1 MMARSLFEA
10 RKASPSEP
18 PINPVPIIVILEIMV
33 RTSRVDPYLGANG
46 HVDWHANCVPVRIE
60 KNAWFMPKPVFN
72 PDDAYAFESL
82 LGEDERLIMESA
94 REYAQT
100 RLEPRALEG
109 NQEGIFHAEI
119 PRELAELG
127 LLGATIPE
135 EYGGA
140 GTSYTAY
147 GLIARELERV
157 DSGYRSFASVQSSLV
172 MHPIHAFG
180 TEEMRRKYLPRL
192 ASAELIGCFG
202 LTEPDHGSDP
212 GSMTTSAVRG
222 DGGWILNGAKMWIT
236 NSPVADVAV
245 VWAKAREKGSDR
257 GVIRGF
263 VLEKDMEGFSAPVTH
278 NKMSLRA
285 SHTGE
290 IVMEDVFVPDE
301 NMFPDVTGLKG
312 PFSCLNNARYGIVWG
327 TLGAAENCFSRA
339 RQYVMERK
347 QFGYPLGAM
356 QLVQTK
362 LANMLTDI
370 TQMQLLAWRLG
381 VLKDTGTATP
391 AMVSLAKRNNCGK
404 ALDIARIARDMLGGN
419 GITGEYRVIHHMV
432 NLESVNTYE
441 GTYDIHGLI
450 LGRELTGIQAFTP
463 RGNDL

>member
-1 MMARSLFEA
+1 MLKHPFNADDVFLFE
-10 RKASPSEP
+10 SMLSE
-18 PINPVPIIVILEIMV
+18 
-33 RTSRVDPYLGANG
+33 
-46 HVDWHANCVPVRIE
+46 
-60 KNAWFMPKPVFN
+60 
-72 PDDAYAFESL
+72 
-82 LGEDERLIMESA
+82 EDRLIMESA
-94 REYAQT
+94 REFAQT

-109 NQEGIFHAEI
+109 NQKGVFHEEI
-119 PRELAELG
+119 PREMAEMG

-135 EYGGA
+135 AYGGA
-140 GTSYTAY
+140 GVGYTAY

-172 MHPIHAFG
+172 MHPIYTFG
-180 TEEMRRKYLPRL
+180 TEEQRRRYLPRL

-212 GSMTTSAVRG
+212 GSMKTTALRV
-222 DGGWILNGAKMWIT
+222 DGGWVLNGAKMWIT
-236 NSPVADVAV
+236 NSPVADVAI
-245 VWAKAREKGSDR
+245 VWAKAKERREDE

-263 VLEKDMEGFSAPVTH
+263 IVERGAKGYSAPVTH

-285 SHTGE
+285 SVTGE
-290 IVMEDVFVPDE
+290 IVLEDCFVPDE
-301 NMFPDVTGLKG
+301 NVFPEVRGLKG
-312 PFSCLNNARYGIVWG
+312 PFECLNNARYGIAWG
-327 TLGAAENCFSRA
+327 AVGAAEYCYQRA
-339 RQYVMERK
+339 RGYVMERE

-362 LANMLTDI
+362 LADMVTAI

-381 VLKDTGTATP
+381 VLMDEGRAVP
-391 AMVSLAKRNNCGK
+391 AMVSLAKRNNCGR
-404 ALDIARIARDMLGGN
+404 ALEIARTSRDMLGGN

-450 LGRELTGIQAFTP
+450 LGREITGIQAFTP
-463 RGNDL
+463 RGNDLPRAEAKQASGALAPAE